1 MLDLK
6 LHPDVRF
13 MHEALT
19 NCKATIELA
28 AASDDYAPAV
38 EEVSHPAT
46 AEDVTNGLATA
57 EGETVVDTPA
67 TPQVG
72 DAAVELKGVFRIMN
86 TGNAADCVITARGEL
101 DGEEPLQVAEP
112 AAIKATLTANF
123 KRKVTFTGG
132 QADTG
137 IVLPDGT
144 TTDFTDKVK
153 VAGADPDE
161 LVAIDHGE
169 GAPKSLGIK
178 VATLGTE
185 KPADAEAEFVGM
197 TVATGEGR
205 DPNCNGPFMI
215 NQVGEVHLDAVCGW
229 ARYRGLKPNPTHL
242 RIRGVNSHAKIYT
255 LGVKDNTHTAHTCGE

>member
-6 LHPDVRF
+6 LHPDARF

-19 NCKATIELA
+19 NCKATVELKA
-28 AASDDYAPAV
+28 GT
-38 EEVSHPAT
+38 EAT
-46 AEDVTNGLATA
+46 GT
-57 EGETVVDTPA
+57 EGDPGYVAGTDPIA
-67 TPQVG
+67 
-72 DAAVELKGVFRIMN
+72 LKGVFRIMN

-101 DGEEPLQVAEP
+101 AGEEPIEVEEP
-112 AAIKATLTANF
+112 AAITATLTANF
-123 KRKVTFTGG
+123 KRTVKFVNGS
-132 QADTG
+132 ADTG

-144 TTDFTDKVK
+144 TAEFDGKVK

-161 LVAIDHGE
+161 LAAKDNGE
-169 GAPKSLGIK
+169 GAPKTLLVK
-178 VATLGTE
+178 VADLKDKE
-185 KPADAEAEFVGM
+185 EVEFIGM

-205 DPNCNGPFMI
+205 DPNCNGPFKI

-255 LGVKDNTHTAHTCGE
+255 LGVKDATHTANTSGE